1 MHVTSLSPFWP
12 HIRAALHIPDSLVGA
27 AALLQSAIEHVS
39 CAENRWPES
48 ALTGWK
54 QVLQAAQR
62 ELMATVEVDD
72 RVASRVMGI
81 PTSAVARMVHI
92 QARRVDVQETMC
104 SAVLGRA
111 IVLACIKK
119 SGLSQSFL
127 HGAYM
132 LHKGLGNWRALTK
145 SDITDIEVVHQIR
158 KGQSGVV
165 HGFLGEVQQ
174 VLETSIQAYEEVQ
187 KTLTAHQNFA
197 TPTITEQPALDETA
211 HAVLELENSDLDA
224 LPETAQQQEDVTAS
238 PDILARLRS
247 ADYSNVPTKF
257 GIAGNDHLSPADL
270 RLVTSKL
277 HGFLIGV
284 DPRKSALASW
294 YLVSLSVGFQDRQ
307 VLGLPI
313 GFRAGHSIWL
323 ELDHGAWCWDRRA
336 YRLEEQRADAPTDID
351 IVHCPMSRLVIDR
364 LLEMREKNPH
374 AASLLDLM
382 KTEIPDLESLE
393 GIKYARA
400 FLRACGDSAHEATH
414 GRFSRSLGV
423 AALHITRSDMFT
435 ALWTGHFVLTGAAAL
450 FYYHPTTTDI
460 WKRADAVLKWLG
472 LEGAGANMEKDR
484 RIGIDG
490 YPTSESI
497 KAGWELLCNDV
508 TAKLPLL
515 EHRSEATAHLAA
527 ADLMV
532 LCCTGL
538 VTMTA
543 HRATRLEELTLGACF
558 TCEKVMLVL
567 DKEVD
572 SRSPARLLP
581 ISREVRQFLDIA
593 LLCRRYLIR
602 SSAKASWN
610 DPVFLIP
617 AADGAVQPVT
627 SEQITGCL
635 RKHFGSHVPA
645 NLFRHLWITALD
657 ESDAN
662 RWLIRALSG
671 HWRDVTRTAG
681 PYLDIPVIETCQ
693 RLNEQ
698 MEKIKCDV
706 WQLADKR
713 FLFARVAPPTFK
725 PASDMNAVATWA
737 TESRVPDP
745 RIILSPIDVVV
756 LAQYQA
762 VERVRNSFSQGLAG
776 LSAPAAAFLS
786 ICMLDLV
793 HKTELALRVAKGLH
807 PLQRHGSL
815 QGIEF
820 TREYST
826 VPTWLPISTVSSA
839 LLTGTSQKIGSGSI
853 EAEISEYLRRVDG
866 DFWHRDP
873 DELLIQVAQC
883 VLSFVRLRYPPSLAA
898 MAHPTTPAPSLSAR
912 SLQRL
917 ANPACVNLPQQLEAR
932 QYRQPKSRKATPI
945 LEDVLRVLNYFA
957 DTTIRLGEL
966 QKRANRC
973 LKEVESIRNGQSAD
987 TYLSSF
993 ILDWVID
1000 ELKRS
1005 SAVEKDCLRMSS
1017 LSTYL
1022 GILRSGYSRLLVAQ
1036 DNAARSLLQSD
1047 PADWENPQW
1056 LSWIDTVAASVAHQH
1071 DRQNTDDIDQAALG
1085 RAREPL
1091 LRLVRNLIKR
1101 DHPVSR
1107 SVFKKL
1113 LVDQELQRTGSS
1125 SSVFIQA
1132 EDIEQ
1137 ARELAK
1143 VWYADSPLDLWMFK
1157 ARLLIQSSIP
1167 TRSSEIS
1174 SLPFDCVST
1183 NAMLLVNRIGYSVH
1197 KTDNAIRTIQL
1208 NRQTYD
1214 SLNEIRE
1221 GIRAHQPPA
1230 APLLLRGRGEQSDGR
1245 RDQGLV
1251 DDLSAALKQVT
1262 RDPKARPHSLR
1273 ARAVQE
1279 ITWPG
1284 WESHVKQ
1291 LLRAG
1296 LRVQEA
1302 KKWITS
1308 LQTEWYR
1315 ATYAAS
1321 QAGHGDLRAGLGNYF
1336 SSWSLIYYVHAQ
1348 ALLSEVD
1355 LGADL
1360 LALVGLKRNSFIAAR
1375 RRADGELEF
1384 WDWLQ
1389 NSLRRRNQIADPCGP
1404 QKSSIAPEDPA
1415 HPSPPYRVYLYDEPD
1430 PQYDSDSQDI
1440 NLRYPALIQSSGADN
1455 APLASSQINFTTAV
1469 ILGIKE
1475 GLAQDL
1481 TGVSPSFARHVAAN
1495 LDADF
1500 CQKITARARTA
1511 AGMRAIA
1518 AHKREFE
1525 HALRS
1530 TTGDVNDL
1538 LRFLEALAPHSKTAL
1553 FASIKGTRNMCIEID
1568 WAEIWKDCAS
1578 HLPSHLSLVVQRGNR
1593 HPRPAERMVFASAG
1607 AALVLQTRRDIGARP
1622 VVSIRLRN
1630 TPANRVVQSRLSSY
1644 LKAALYANHF
1654 LTFERNFHV

>member
-27 AALLQSAIEHVS
+27 AALLQSGIEHVA
-39 CAENRWPES
+39 CAENRWPDS

-62 ELMATVEVDD
+62 ELMAAVKVDD
-72 RVASRVMGI
+72 RFASQVMSM
-81 PTSAVARMVHI
+81 PTSAAARIVHI
-92 QARRVDVQETMC
+92 QARRVDVHESMR

-119 SGLSQSFL
+119 SGLSQSL
-127 HGAYM
+127 LDGAYLM
-132 LHKGLGNWRALTK
+132 HRGRSNWLALAK
-145 SDITDIEVVHQIR
+145 SDITDLEVVHQIR
-158 KGQSGVV
+158 SGTSGVV

-174 VLETSIQAYEEVQ
+174 VLETSIQAHEEVQ
-187 KTLTAHQNFA
+187 KTLTAPQNHA
-197 TPTITEQPALDETA
+197 TPTITEQAALDETGSP
-211 HAVLELENSDLDA
+211 VLELESSDVDPLA
-224 LPETAQQQEDVTAS
+224 KTAEQQEDVTA
-238 PDILARLRS
+238 PDIQARLRS

-257 GIAGNDHLSPADL
+257 GIAGNDHLSPDDL

-277 HGFLIGV
+277 HEFLIGA
-284 DPRKSALASW
+284 DPRKSALACW

-323 ELDHGAWCWDRRA
+323 ELDHGAWGWDRRA
-336 YRLEEQRADAPTDID
+336 YRFEEQRADAPPEVD
-351 IVHCPMSRLVIDR
+351 IVHCPMPRTVITR

-382 KTEIPDLESLE
+382 KAEIPDLESPERL
-393 GIKYARA
+393 KNARA
-400 FLRACGDSAHEATH
+400 FLRTCGESAHQATH

-423 AALHITRSDMFT
+423 AALHITGSDMFT

-538 VTMTA
+538 VAMTA

-558 TCEKVMLVL
+558 TSEKVMLVL

-610 DPVFLIP
+610 DPVFVIP

-725 PASDMNAVATWA
+725 PARDMNAVATWA

-745 RIILSPIDVVV
+745 RIILPPLDAVV

-793 HKTELALRVAKGLH
+793 HKTELALQVAKGLH

-826 VPTWLPISTVSSA
+826 VPTWLPISTVSSS
-839 LLTGTSQKIGSGSI
+839 LLTGTSQKIGPISI
-853 EAEISEYLRRVDG
+853 EAEVSGYLRRVDG

-873 DELLIQVAQC
+873 DELLAQVAQC

-898 MAHPTTPAPSLSAR
+898 MAHPTTPAPSLSPR
-912 SLQRL
+912 SLRRL
-917 ANPACVNLPQQLEAR
+917 ANRACVNLPQQLEAR
-932 QYRQPKSRKATPI
+932 KSRQPNSRRATPV
-945 LEDVLRVLNYFA
+945 LNEVLREINYFA
-957 DTTIRLGEL
+957 DTANRLGEL
-966 QKRANRC
+966 QKRAKLC
-973 LKEVESIRNGQSAD
+973 LKKVESILNGQSSD
-987 TYLSSF
+987 TYLSGF
-993 ILDWVID
+993 ILDWAID
-1000 ELKRS
+1000 ELRR
-1005 SAVEKDCLRMSS
+1005 SAVMEKDCLRMSS

-1022 GILRSGYSRLLVAQ
+1022 GILRSGYIRLLVSQ
-1036 DNAARSLLQSD
+1036 DNAARFLLQSD
-1047 PADWENPQW
+1047 PADWDSPQW
-1056 LSWIDTVAASVAHQH
+1056 LSWIDTVAASVAHQSNT
-1071 DRQNTDDIDQAALG
+1071 QNTEDIDQMTLG

-1101 DHPVSR
+1101 DYPISR
-1107 SVFKKL
+1107 VVFKKL
-1113 LVDQELQRTGSS
+1113 LADREPQRTGSS
-1125 SSVFIQA
+1125 SSVFIQD

-1137 ARELAK
+1137 AQEFAK
-1143 VWYADSPLDLWMFK
+1143 FWYADSPLDLWMFK
-1157 ARLLIQSSIP
+1157 ARLLIQSSVP
-1167 TRSSEIS
+1167 TRSSEVS
-1174 SLPFDCVST
+1174 SLPFDCVSS
-1183 NAMLLVNRIGYSVH
+1183 NGMLLVNRIGYSVH

-1208 NRQTYD
+1208 NTETYD
-1214 SLNEIRE
+1214 SLNKIRE
-1221 GIRAHQPPA
+1221 GIRAHQSPA
-1230 APLLLRGRGEQSDGR
+1230 AALLLRGRGELPDGR

-1251 DDLSAALKQVT
+1251 DDLSAVLKQVT
-1262 RDPKARPHSLR
+1262 SDPKARPHSLR

-1291 LLRAG
+1291 LLGSG

-1308 LQTEWYR
+1308 LQTEWCR

-1336 SSWSLIYYVHAQ
+1336 SSWSLIYFVHAQ
-1348 ALLSEVD
+1348 ALLSEVG
-1355 LGADL
+1355 LGVEF

-1375 RRADGELEF
+1375 RRADDELGF

-1389 NSLRRRNQIADPCGP
+1389 KSLRRRNQIMDPCRP
-1404 QKSSIAPEDPA
+1404 QKSFLVPGNPA
-1415 HPSPPYRVYLYDEPD
+1415 QPSPTHRDHPHAEPS
-1430 PQYDSDSQDI
+1430 PQYESNSQDI
-1440 NLRYPALIQSSGADN
+1440 SLRGPASIQSSGAGN
-1455 APLASSQINFTTAV
+1455 TSAAFSQISFTTAV
-1469 ILGIKE
+1469 ILGVKK

-1481 TGVSPSFARHVAAN
+1481 TGVSPSFAHHVAAN

-1500 CQKITARARTA
+1500 CQQITARARTE
-1511 AGMRAIA
+1511 AGRRAIA

-1530 TTGDVNDL
+1530 QTGDANDI
-1538 LRFLEALAPHSKTAL
+1538 LRFSEALSPHSKAAL
-1553 FASIKGTRNMCIEID
+1553 FASIKGTRNKCIEIE
-1568 WAEIWKDCAS
+1568 WSEIWKDCAL
-1578 HLPSHLSLVVQRGNR
+1578 HLPSHLSLVVRRGYR

-1607 AALVLQTRRDIGARP
+1607 AALVLQTRQDIGARP
-1622 VVSIRLRN
+1622 VASIRLRE
-1630 TPANRVVQSRLSSY
+1630 TPANRVVQSRLTSY
-1644 LKAALYANHF
+1644 FRAALYADHF
-1654 LTFERNFHV
+1654 LTFETTADV

>member
-27 AALLQSAIEHVS
+27 AALLQSGIEHVA
-39 CAENRWPES
+39 CAENRWPDS

-62 ELMATVEVDD
+62 ELMAAVKVDD
-72 RVASRVMGI
+72 RFASQVMSM
-81 PTSAVARMVHI
+81 PTSAAARIVHI
-92 QARRVDVQETMC
+92 QARRVDVHESMR

-119 SGLSQSFL
+119 SGLSQSL
-127 HGAYM
+127 LDGAYLM
-132 LHKGLGNWRALTK
+132 HRGRSNWLALAK
-145 SDITDIEVVHQIR
+145 SDITDLEVVHQIR
-158 KGQSGVV
+158 SGTSGVV

-174 VLETSIQAYEEVQ
+174 VLETSIQAHEEVQ
-187 KTLTAHQNFA
+187 KTLTAPQNHA
-197 TPTITEQPALDETA
+197 TPTITEQAALDETGSP
-211 HAVLELENSDLDA
+211 VLELESSDVDPLA
-224 LPETAQQQEDVTAS
+224 KTAEQQEDVTA
-238 PDILARLRS
+238 PDIQARLRS

-257 GIAGNDHLSPADL
+257 GIAGNDHLSPDDL

-277 HGFLIGV
+277 HEFLIGA
-284 DPRKSALASW
+284 DPRKSALACW

-323 ELDHGAWCWDRRA
+323 ELDHGTWGWDRRA
-336 YRLEEQRADAPTDID
+336 YRLEEQHADVPPEVD
-351 IVHCPMSRLVIDR
+351 IVHCPMPRTVITR

-382 KTEIPDLESLE
+382 KAEIPDLESPERL
-393 GIKYARA
+393 KNARA
-400 FLRACGDSAHEATH
+400 FLRTCGESAHQATH

-423 AALHITRSDMFT
+423 AALHITGSDMFT

-472 LEGAGANMEKDR
+472 LEGACASMEKNR
-484 RIGIDG
+484 RIGIDF

-515 EHRSEATAHLAA
+515 EHRSEATARLAA

-538 VTMTA
+538 VVMTA
-543 HRATRLEELTLGACF
+543 HRGSRLEELTLGACL
-558 TCEKVMLVL
+558 TCEQVMLVL
-567 DKEVD
+567 DKVVE

-602 SSAKASWN
+602 SSTKASWN
-610 DPVFLIP
+610 DPMFFIS
-617 AADGAVQPVT
+617 AADGTVYPVT
-627 SEQITGCL
+627 SEQITRCL
-635 RKHFGSHVPA
+635 RSHFGSHVPA
-645 NLFRHLWITALD
+645 NLFRHLWITELEEND
-657 ESDAN
+657 TD

-698 MEKIKCDV
+698 MEKIKNDV

-713 FLFARVAPPTFK
+713 FPVARVAPPTFK
-725 PASDMNAVATWA
+725 PARDMHAVATWA

-745 RIILSPIDVVV
+745 RIILSPLDVVV
-756 LAQYQA
+756 LTQYQA
-762 VERVRNSFSQGLAG
+762 VERVRSSFAQGLGG
-776 LSAPAAAFLS
+776 LSSPAAAFIS

-793 HKTELALRVAKGLH
+793 HNTDIALKVAKGLH
-807 PLQRHGSL
+807 PLQRHGLL
-815 QGIEF
+815 QGIAF
-820 TREYST
+820 AREYST
-826 VPTWLPISTVSSA
+826 IPTWLPISTVSSA
-839 LLTGTSQKIGSGSI
+839 LLTATSQKSGSGSV
-853 EAEISEYLRRVDG
+853 EAEVSEYLRRVDG

-873 DELLIQVAQC
+873 DELLVQVAQC

-898 MAHPTTPAPSLSAR
+898 MAHPTTPAPSLSPR

-917 ANPACVNLPQQLEAR
+917 ANPDCVNLPQQLEAR
-932 QYRQPKSRKATPI
+932 KYRQPKSRKATPI
-945 LEDVLRVLNYFA
+945 LDDVLRVLNYFA
-957 DTTIRLGEL
+957 DTTIKLGEL
-966 QKRANRC
+966 QKRAKQC
-973 LKEVESIRNGQSAD
+973 IKEVESIRSIQLSD
-987 TYLSSF
+987 TYLSGF

-1000 ELKRS
+1000 ELRR
-1005 SAVEKDCLRMSS
+1005 SAVLEKDCLRMSS

-1415 HPSPPYRVYLYDEPD
+1415 HPSPPYRVYSYDEPD

-1440 NLRYPALIQSSGADN
+1440 NLCYPALIQSSGADN
-1455 APLASSQINFTTAV
+1455 APPASSQINFTTAV

-1525 HALRS
+1525 QALRS